1 LSMVMRTLGLL
12 SPVVVSGL
20 DSLPAAAGVDPVHT
34 LAPSSQRMPALP
46 QSVLVSG
53 WLEVLAAS
61 TVEDLSPDVE
71 FDSVHTL
78 APSFQRMSAL
88 AQSALVSGW
97 LEVSA
102 ASTVEP
108 TIKAPKAEIEAI
120 AFMTRFMDQL
130 VLLMSH

>member
-1 LSMVMRTLGLL
+1 MVMRTLGLL
-12 SPVVVSGL
+12 APVVVSGL
-20 DSLPAAAGVDPVHT
+20 DSPPAAAEVDPVHT
-34 LAPSSQRMPALP
+34 LAPSFQLMRALP

-53 WLEVLAAS
+53 WLELSAAS
-61 TVEDLSPDVE
+61 TVEDLSLAIE
-71 FDSVHTL
+71 FDAVHTL
-78 APSFQRMSAL
+78 APSFQRMPAL
-88 AQSALVSGW
+88 AQSVLVSGW

-130 VLLMSH
+130 VLLMPH

>member
-1 LSMVMRTLGLL
+1 MVMRTLGLL
-12 SPVVVSGL
+12 ALAVISGL
-20 DSLPAAAGVDPVHT
+20 DSPPAAAEVDPVHT
-34 LAPSSQRMPALP
+34 LAPSFQLMRALP

-53 WLEVLAAS
+53 WLELSAAS
-61 TVEDLSPDVE
+61 TVEDAACADVE

-130 VLLMSH
+130 VLLMPH